1 VPIQSTRPSG
11 RQHDRINATID
22 ACIAH
27 AHQAIE
33 TNLEDENGNE
43 AGLFKDVTAALTA
56 LKITD
61 EPEIKQGSVVK
72 LNSGGKPM
80 TVNKISKDIAE
91 VIWFDG
97 ETNTFKDDRFATS
110 MLRPLQTR
118 PPQPTED
125 ARVKLYNDQSDLR
138 GMVGTVGTLGH
149 IDPLSQNN
157 SQSSECVDGD
167 VGTAG
172 TGTPAVGT
180 RITAS
185 RVIIV
190 TMLALAALALIA
202 KLGGGFR

>member
-43 AGLFKDVTAALTA
+43 VGLFKDVTAALTA

-80 TVNKISKDIAE
+80 TVNKIKGDLAE
-91 VIWFDG
+91 VIG
-97 ETNTFKDDRFATS
+97 STGRRACSRATGS
-110 MLRPLQTR
+110 RS
-118 PPQPTED
+118 
-125 ARVKLYNDQSDLR
+125 VC
-138 GMVGTVGTLGH
+138 
-149 IDPLSQNN
+149 
-157 SQSSECVDGD
+157 SEC
-167 VGTAG
+167 
-172 TGTPAVGT
+172 
-180 RITAS
+180 S
-185 RVIIV
+185 RRHP
-190 TMLALAALALIA
+190 MAQ
-202 KLGGGFR
+202 